1 MPLLDL
7 DQVIQVH
14 DAIIENY
21 GGVAGFA
28 NGGRGG
34 VGGALARIEMHQM
47 YDGMDDVFSI
57 AALYAT
63 ALARGHV
70 FNDGNKRTA
79 ISCCLEYLLSED
91 ILIPTNPDLED
102 AVVYLAKGELTSEEF
117 ANILHVKW
125 TEAGQPPAPPET
137 L

>member
-14 DAIIENY
+14 DAIIEEL
-21 GGVAGFA
+21 GGIAGFA

-34 VGGALARIEMHQM
+34 VESALTRIEMHRM
-47 YDGMDDVFSI
+47 YEGMDDVFSI

-63 ALARGHV
+63 ALAQGHV

-79 ISCCLEYLLSED
+79 LSCCLDYLLSEE
-91 ILIPTNPDLED
+91 IRIPENPDLED
-102 AVVYLAKGELTSEEF
+102 AVVYLAEGELTSEEF
-117 ANILHVKW
+117 ADILHVKW
-125 TEAGQPPAPPET
+125 TEAGQPAAPIEA

>member
-14 DAIIENY
+14 DAIIEEY

-34 VGGALARIEMHQM
+34 VEGALTRIEMHQM

-70 FNDGNKRTA
+70 FNDGNKRTGLA
-79 ISCCLEYLLSED
+79 CCLNYLLSEE
-91 ILIPTNPDLED
+91 IRIPENADFED
-102 AVVYLAKGELTSEEF
+102 AVVYLAEGKLTSEEF
-117 ANILHVKW
+117 AGVLYLTW
-125 TEAGQPPAPPET
+125 TDAGQPSAPLEAV
-137 L
+137 